1 MLVLTLKINQQ
12 VFIGDQVAVMV
23 VDIRGKQVRL
33 GIEAPAAGVVLREDA
48 VRIEKIY
55 RQNES
60 GRK

>member
-33 GIEAPAAGVVLREDA
+33 GIEAPAARVVLRDGA